1 MGEPKRV
8 LHILQRMEA
17 GGTQALLMNIYRKI
31 DRSKLQFDFLVVY
44 SEKQFY
50 DDEVLNLGGKIYR
63 STFREDLNL
72 LKFCKYLNSFFREHN
87 TEYDIV
93 HVHAY
98 TIGYFCLKYAEKWGI
113 PVRIAHSH
121 SNAVSKDFTRFFKY
135 PMKKLFLIHANEYF
149 ACSKEAGDFLFGN
162 KGFKILNNSIDSKKF
177 IYNDDNREQFRKQ
190 LGIDDCFVIGHV
202 GRFHIEKNH
211 KFLLEIFNEILKI
224 NSKAKLLLTGS
235 GPLEKEIREIVRQK
249 NLEDAVIF
257 LGNRNDMEN
266 VFHALDIFVLPSSFE
281 GLGIAAIE
289 AQAAGIPS
297 ICSDGLPEIA
307 NISPLF
313 YKVSLRKNAAEWAQV
328 CIQAA
333 GNKYAHMD
341 MHEYVINAGF
351 DIDVTSK
358 EVQQFYLE
366 KIQCIDLDRCSN
378 S

>member
-1 MGEPKRV
+1 M
-8 LHILQRMEA
+8 
-17 GGTQALLMNIYRKI
+17 
-31 DRSKLQFDFLVVY
+31 
-44 SEKQFY
+44 
-50 DDEVLNLGGKIYR
+50 
-63 STFREDLNL
+63 
-72 LKFCKYLNSFFREHN
+72 
-87 TEYDIV
+87 
-93 HVHAY
+93 
-98 TIGYFCLKYAEKWGI
+98 
-113 PVRIAHSH
+113 
-121 SNAVSKDFTRFFKY
+121 
-135 PMKKLFLIHANEYF
+135 
-149 ACSKEAGDFLFGN
+149 
-162 KGFKILNNSIDSKKF
+162 
-177 IYNDDNREQFRKQ
+177 
-190 LGIDDCFVIGHV
+190 
-202 GRFHIEKNH
+202 
-211 KFLLEIFNEILKI
+211 
-224 NSKAKLLLTGS
+224 LTGS

-313 YKVSLRKNAAEWAQV
+313 YKVSLRKNVAEWAQV

>member
-72 LKFCKYLNSFFREHN
+72 FKFCKYLNSFFREHN

-202 GRFHIEKNH
+202 GRLSYQKNH
-211 KFLLEIFNEILKI
+211 KFLVQIFKEFVSQNP
-224 NSKAKLLLTGS
+224 NSVLLLVGI
-235 GPLEKEIREIVRQK
+235 GEKEDEIKKQVEEFGLNEK
-249 NLEDAVIF
+249 VKF
-257 LGNRNDMEN
+257 LGNRADVNELYQAM
-266 VFHALDIFVLPSSFE
+266 DIFVMPSFFE
-281 GLGIAAIE
+281 GVPVVGIE
-289 AQAAGIPS
+289 AQFA
-297 ICSDGLPEIA
+297 GLPCVF
-307 NISPLF
+307 SD
-313 YKVSLRKNAAEWAQV
+313 KVP
-328 CIQAA
+328 
-333 GNKYAHMD
+333 
-341 MHEYVINAGF
+341 
-351 DIDVTSK
+351 K
-358 EVQQFYLE
+358 EVKFSQKIDFVGLGESLETWVKAIEKYRNGSREELLGELENNSYNIKTAHTLLENYYLSFR
-366 KIQCIDLDRCSN
+366 K
-378 S
+378 